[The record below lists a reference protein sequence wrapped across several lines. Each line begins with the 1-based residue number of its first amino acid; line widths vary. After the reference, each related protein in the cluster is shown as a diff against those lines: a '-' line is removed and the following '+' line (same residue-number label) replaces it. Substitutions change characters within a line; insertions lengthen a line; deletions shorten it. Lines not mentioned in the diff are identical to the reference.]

1 LFFERVAWLAFQ
13 PNICEPL
20 TLPVVDSLAH

>member
-1 LFFERVAWLAFQ
+1 LLFKRLAWLAFE

-20 TLPVVDSLAH
+20 TLPVVDSLTH